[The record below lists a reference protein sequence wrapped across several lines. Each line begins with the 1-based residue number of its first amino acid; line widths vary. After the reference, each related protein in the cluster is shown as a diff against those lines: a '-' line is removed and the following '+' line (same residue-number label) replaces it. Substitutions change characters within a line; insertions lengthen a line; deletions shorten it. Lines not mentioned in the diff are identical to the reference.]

1 MTDEVVFHHGT
12 TPVRRLHLDPG
23 EAMPCHRDPF
33 HRVAVVLSG
42 YVLLIQY
49 YYGDN
54 LRVRSRPVRRG
65 RLGRAECPCASSGE
79 SASCPSKSRFSG
91 STILKP

>member
-12 TPVRRLHLDPG
+12 TLVRRLHLDPG
-23 EAMPCHRDPF
+23 EAMPWHRDPF

-54 LRVRSRPVRRG
+54 LRVEIASGPERSIG
-65 RLGRAECPCASSGE
+65 
-79 SASCPSKSRFSG
+79 KSRVPVC
-91 STILKP
+91 IER